1 MKMKPIYN
9 ISLFVLLLFI
19 TSSVSAQQVI
29 PLPTDRGDK
38 LSVFL
43 DNIQFTAI
51 TQTNSYGLRFRF
63 VIMGGKLPRQERI
76 LIRPQLA
83 NGDSVAA
90 FPPVEID
97 GLWVYYHQVRSGMD
111 VEGIRY
117 NAKDVYTHQLYS
129 GMVATANWMQKATLS
144 FSVERVNACGDALSS
159 SSFIYRAPTLEFHT
173 YREDDVRHEEVKQ
186 LQGRSYV
193 SFLSGSDELLTDYRN
208 NKTELARLCNT
219 IDSVTHDPDV
229 DIMRI
234 LVKGFASP
242 EGPFVKN
249 DQLARRRTNSL
260 TRYIIDATNVS
271 PTLFQTAHEAEDW
284 EGLRTFVDTTAMLS
298 NRQALLKIIDSEIDP
313 DDKLTYIQKKYPRD
327 YAKMRDVAF
336 PLLRHTDY
344 QIDYVQKN
352 VTRSLGKVHTDTI
365 YRLHAD
371 TLATGWQTETPEPYR
386 TFRPLLAVK
395 TNLLYDLVL
404 APNIEV
410 EVPFGRDKRWSVMAE
425 YTNPWWRWKKLDY
438 SYEIQEGGLELR
450 RWLLPR
456 CNEARP
462 WLSGLFA
469 GVYGATAK
477 YDIENDGVGDQGEVW
492 SLGATC
498 GYSLP
503 IGRYWN
509 LELSGSVGFVSG
521 ERRHYNAEFESTH
534 LIYKYTKN
542 LSYAGPT
549 KLKVSLV
556 WIIPSKKKK

>member
-1 MKMKPIYN
+1 MMAALASP
-9 ISLFVLLLFI
+9 V
-19 TSSVSAQQVI
+19 AAQQQVI
-29 PLPTDRGDK
+29 PLYNSEK
-38 LSVFL
+38 ESKNMVLSV
-43 DNIQFTAI
+43 DNVKLTATGNDRLGFSMSFALLGNALPREHRVYITPQLVAEGHTVSFPAVEILGSWAYYHDLRTLQTHQPDTLQYHEREAGSYQVYHQTVAREPWMQQATLRLLVQRTDGCGAELKHMVHTLRVPTAI
-51 TQTNSYGLRFRF
+51 VQQSKVNTREVVVRTVGVQQLRGRAYLSFA
-63 VIMGGKLPRQERI
+63 V
-76 LIRPQLA
+76 
-83 NGDSVAA
+83 
-90 FPPVEID
+90 
-97 GLWVYYHQVRSGMD
+97 
-111 VEGIRY
+111 
-117 NAKDVYTHQLYS
+117 
-129 GMVATANWMQKATLS
+129 KAT
-144 FSVERVNACGDALSS
+144 D
-159 SSFIYRAPTLEFHT
+159 
-173 YREDDVRHEEVKQ
+173 
-186 LQGRSYV
+186 LQPD
-193 SFLSGSDELLTDYRN
+193 FRN
-208 NKTELARLCNT
+208 NRQELARLKST
-219 IDSVTHDPDV
+219 IDSVINDPN
-229 DIMRI
+229 IEI
-234 LVKGFASP
+234 LSIQIKGYASP
-242 EGPFVKN
+242 EGKYETN
-249 DQLARRRTNSL
+249 ARLARERTNSL
-260 TRYIIDATNVS
+260 TRYIIENTNVE
-271 PTLFQTAHEAEDW
+271 PHLVHTASEPEDW
-284 EGLRTFVDTTAMLS
+284 DGLRNFVDSTSMLPHRS
-298 NRQALLKIIDSEIDP
+298 ELLKMIDSDLYP
-313 DDKLTYIQKKYPRD
+313 DEKLLKMATRYPKD
-327 YAKMRDVAF
+327 FKVISQEAF

-425 YTNPWWRWKKLDY
+425 YTNPWWRWKNLDF
-438 SYEIQEGGLELR
+438 SYEIQEGGLEVR

-469 GVYGATAK
+469 GVYGAIAK
-477 YDIENDGVGDQGEVW
+477 YDIENDGTGDQGDVW
-492 SLGATC
+492 SVGATC

-556 WIIPSKKKK
+556 WIIPAKKKKNI